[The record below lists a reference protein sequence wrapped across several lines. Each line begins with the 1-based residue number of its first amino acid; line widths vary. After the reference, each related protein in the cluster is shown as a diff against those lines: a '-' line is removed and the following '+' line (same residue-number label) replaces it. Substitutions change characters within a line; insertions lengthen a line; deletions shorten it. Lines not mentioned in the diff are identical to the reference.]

1 MMDLPILLTGKS
13 AASYVWNTY
22 KGNFVARMAKSARAF
37 LTSTKVCFSEARLY
51 VNRNATK
58 NTYARSILERTVN
71 SIETGNKKLQE
82 ARKELQEA
90 RKELQE
96 ARKEL
101 EETREQQLQSAR
113 ATHQKVSS

>member
-71 SIETGNKKLQE
+71 SIEVGNNTRSYRK
-82 ARKELQEA
+82 ARKELKEA
-90 RKELQE
+90 KEELLQT
-96 ARKEL
+96 AR
-101 EETREQQLQSAR
+101 TS
-113 ATHQKVSS
+113 